1 MAVNFEIPTEE
12 IKVGKGGSFTV
23 RGLDTEDVVFLT
35 STYLEDIKTLIAK
48 FGNKQ
53 GVMPRS
59 AVAELVMEIAKSF
72 PMMTAEIVARC
83 AGAEQEDFD
92 KFRHLPFAKNIEAL
106 KAIAILSVEDGH
118 ELKNLAGGLASLLE
132 ANGLQL
138 GPLSKSLQTIINQS
152 EKPSAT

>member
-1 MAVNFEIPTEE
+1 MAVNFEIPTET
-12 IKVGKGGSFTV
+12 IKVGKGGTFTV

-35 STYLEDIKTLIAK
+35 SVYLEDIKVLIAK
-48 FGNKQ
+48 FGNKS

-72 PMMTAEIVARC
+72 PMMTAEIVSRC
-83 AGAEQEDFD
+83 ADAPDEVE